1 MIKYYILLSLIII
14 INLCSS
20 QTKITIYNQDR
31 ALIQEV
37 RDKKLKKRGKQIL
50 NVENIPNSV
59 IPSTIYLFS
68 DNISFITKNFINK
81 KISKQS
87 LLNANVGNS
96 IELIKYDENGTISKV
111 IIGKLLS
118 NLREPVFEIDNK
130 IVINPPYK
138 YRFDHIPEN
147 ISDHPILE
155 CQIESNEKNINYNL
169 AYLTTGLSWNAEY
182 ILNLKSDNLCEI
194 EAWYLINNKL
204 ELSFQNADISL
215 ASGIFN
221 FNNDERG
228 RNFNQKL
235 YATSDQKFSYRS
247 STKSNGDTEIV
258 TEIED
263 YSIFHIPENINL
275 DSESTLRYKFINS
288 KNIPYKRQYYIL
300 HNVYDYKYKR
310 QSKENIPVFIQLQL
324 SSNDISIFQTPQGNY
339 NVFENNYDELTY
351 LGTGYS
357 KIKKGEDLIKLDIG
371 KTHDILC
378 SFITKS
384 SKENKN
390 GGEFD
395 ISVSI
400 ENRKEKAISI
410 KWEEKFFDNRT
421 NWKIKNANHDYIRR
435 DASTAEFIVDLK
447 KKSVKEI
454 NFTVV
459 IEKN

>member
-31 ALIQEV
+31 ALIQEI

-96 IELIKYDENGTISKV
+96 IELIKYDENGAISKV

-221 FNNDERG
+221 FNN
-228 RNFNQKL
+228 
-235 YATSDQKFSYRS
+235 SSPFSLL
-247 STKSNGDTEIV
+247 V
-258 TEIED
+258 
-263 YSIFHIPENINL
+263 
-275 DSESTLRYKFINS
+275 
-288 KNIPYKRQYYIL
+288 
-300 HNVYDYKYKR
+300 
-310 QSKENIPVFIQLQL
+310 
-324 SSNDISIFQTPQGNY
+324 
-339 NVFENNYDELTY
+339 
-351 LGTGYS
+351 
-357 KIKKGEDLIKLDIG
+357 IG
-371 KTHDILC
+371 K
-378 SFITKS
+378 
-384 SKENKN
+384 
-390 GGEFD
+390 
-395 ISVSI
+395 
-400 ENRKEKAISI
+400 
-410 KWEEKFFDNRT
+410 
-421 NWKIKNANHDYIRR
+421 R
-435 DASTAEFIVDLK
+435 DSLLSEV
-447 KKSVKEI
+447 
-454 NFTVV
+454 
-459 IEKN
+459 